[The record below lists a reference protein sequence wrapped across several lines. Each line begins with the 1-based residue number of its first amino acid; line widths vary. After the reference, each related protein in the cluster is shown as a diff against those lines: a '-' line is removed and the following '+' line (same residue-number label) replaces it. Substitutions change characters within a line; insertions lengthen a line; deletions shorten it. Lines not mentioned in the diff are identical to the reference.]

1 MTHEM
6 ATQVGESTTALS
18 LSPRERRVI
27 AVLAEKS
34 KTTPDYYPMTLA
46 AVTSGCNQKSN
57 RDPVTDYDPDDV
69 EETLQGLRKKGLTI
83 LVDAGG
89 RALRWKHVLYET
101 LKVTKAELSVLVELL
116 LRGPQT
122 EGDLRAR
129 ASRMEPLPDLA
140 SLQTILQALAARR
153 LVHYLSP
160 PEQKRGV
167 YVAHGLYPPE
177 ELEKVRQA
185 FASRVPSD
193 DEMPTSLSAARA
205 DLNAAAAAPGWVTEI
220 AAVRDEIGSLRDENA
235 ALRGDL
241 SNLRTALQTLA
252 AEVRALKSELGA

>member
-1 MTHEM
+1 MTTETVNPS
-6 ATQVGESTTALS
+6 AEQPTPPP

-27 AVLAEKS
+27 AVLVEKA
-34 KTTPDYYPMTLA
+34 KTTPDVYPMTLA
-46 AVTSGCNQKSN
+46 AITTGCNQKSN
-57 RDPVTDYDPDDV
+57 RDPVTDYDQDDV
-69 EETLQGLRKKGLTI
+69 EETLQILRKKGLTI
-83 LVDAGG
+83 MVDAGG
-89 RALRWKHVLYET
+89 RALRWKHMLYEV
-101 LKVTKAELSVLVELL
+101 LKVTKGELSVLVELL

-129 ASRMEPLPDLA
+129 ASRMEPLPDLT
-140 SLQTILQALAARR
+140 SLQAILAALASRR

-160 PEQKRGV
+160 REQKRGV
-167 YVAHGLYPPE
+167 FVAHGLYPAE

-193 DEMPTSLSAARA
+193 DEMPASLSAARTE
-205 DLNAAAAAPGWVTEI
+205 LNSAATAPGWMTEMAGLRGEI
-220 AAVRDEIGSLRDENA
+220 ASIREENT

-241 SNLRTALQTLA
+241 NNLRTALQALA

>member
-1 MTHEM
+1 MTSEI
-6 ATQVGESTTALS
+6 ASPTTGETNWVPLT
-18 LSPRERRVI
+18 PRERRVI
-27 AVLAEKS
+27 GVLAEKS
-34 KTTPDYYPMTLA
+34 KTTPEYYPMTLA
-46 AVTSGCNQKSN
+46 AIVSGCNQKSN

-89 RALRWKHVLYET
+89 RALRWKHELYES
-101 LKVTKAELSVLVELL
+101 LKVTKADLSVLVELL

-129 ASRMEPLPDLA
+129 VSRMEPLLDLA
-140 SLQTILQALAARR
+140 GLQTILQALASRR

-167 YVAHGLYPPE
+167 YVAHGFYPAA

-185 FASRVPSD
+185 FASRQASD
-193 DEMPTSLSAARA
+193 EEMPARLSSARA
-205 DLNAAAAAPGWVTEI
+205 DLNAAATAPGWVAEI
-220 AAVRDEIGSLRDENA
+220 AALRGENA
-235 ALRGDL
+235 ALRGDIN
-241 SNLRTALQTLA
+241 NLRSALEALA
-252 AEVRALKSELGA
+252 AEVRALKSELGV

>member
-1 MTHEM
+1 M
-6 ATQVGESTTALS
+6 ATETANPNPDHPPSPL

-27 AVLAEKS
+27 AVLAEKA
-34 KTTPDYYPMTLA
+34 KTTPDNYPMTLA
-46 AVTSGCNQKSN
+46 ATTTACNQKSN
-57 RDPVTDYDPDDV
+57 RDPVTDYDQDDV
-69 EETLQGLRKKGLTI
+69 EETLQNLRKKGLTI

-89 RALRWKHVLYET
+89 RALKWKHMLYET
-101 LKVTKAELSVLVELL
+101 LKVNKGELSVLLELL

-122 EGDLRAR
+122 EGELRAH

-140 SLQTILQALAARR
+140 SLQTILQSLAARK

-160 PEQKRGV
+160 QEQKRGV
-167 YVAHGLYPPE
+167 YVAHAFYPPE

-193 DEMPTSLSAARA
+193 DEMPARLSSTRS
-205 DLNAAAAAPGWVTEI
+205 DLNAAATAPGWVAEI
-220 AAVRDEIGSLRDENA
+220 ASLREENLS
-235 ALRGDL
+235 LRGEIN
-241 SNLRTALQTLA
+241 NLRSALQALT

>member
-1 MTHEM
+1 MTSEI
-6 ATQVGESTTALS
+6 TSPTGEAGNWAPLT
-18 LSPRERRVI
+18 PRERRVI
-27 AVLAEKS
+27 GVLAEKA
-34 KTTPDYYPMTLA
+34 KTTPEYYPMTLA
-46 AVTSGCNQKSN
+46 AIVSGCNQKSN

-69 EETLQGLRKKGLTI
+69 EETLHGLRKKGLTI

-89 RALRWKHVLYET
+89 RALRWKHMLYET
-101 LKVTKAELSVLVELL
+101 LKVSKAEMAVLVELL

-140 SLQTILQALAARR
+140 SLQTILQALATRR

-167 YVAHGLYPPE
+167 YVAHAFYPAA

-185 FASRVPSD
+185 FASRQPAD
-193 DEMPTSLSAARA
+193 EEMPARLSSARA
-205 DLNAAAAAPGWVTEI
+205 DLNAAAAAPGWVAEI
-220 AAVRDEIGSLRDENA
+220 VALRDENTV
-235 ALRGDL
+235 LRGDIN
-241 SNLRTALQTLA
+241 NLRTALEALA
-252 AEVRALKSELGA
+252 AEVRALKSELGV

>member
-1 MTHEM
+1 MTNEIAAPIPGE
-6 ATQVGESTTALS
+6 ATCGPLT
-18 LSPRERRVI
+18 PRERRVI
-27 AVLAEKS
+27 GVLVEKA
-34 KTTPDYYPMTLA
+34 KTTPEYYPMTLA
-46 AVTSGCNQKSN
+46 AIVSGCNQKSN

-69 EETLQGLRKKGLTI
+69 EETLHGLRKKGLTI

-89 RALRWKHVLYET
+89 RALRWKHMLYET
-101 LKVTKAELSVLVELL
+101 LKATKAEMAVLVELL

-167 YVAHGLYPPE
+167 YVAHGFYPAA

-185 FASRVPSD
+185 FASRQPAD
-193 DEMPTSLSAARA
+193 EEMPARLTSARA
-205 DLNAAAAAPGWVTEI
+205 DLNAAAAAPGWAAEI
-220 AAVRDEIGSLRDENA
+220 VALRDENTV
-235 ALRGDL
+235 LRAEIN
-241 SNLRTALQTLA
+241 NLRSALEALT
-252 AEVRALKSELGA
+252 AEVRALKSELGV

>member
-1 MTHEM
+1 M
-6 ATQVGESTTALS
+6 ASETVSPTAGEATSFPLT
-18 LSPRERRVI
+18 PRERRVMG
-27 AVLAEKS
+27 VLAEKA
-34 KTTPDYYPMTLA
+34 KTTPEYYPMTLA
-46 AVTSGCNQKSN
+46 AIVSGCNQKSN

-69 EETLQGLRKKGLTI
+69 EDTLNGLRKKGLTI

-89 RALRWKHVLYET
+89 RALRWKHMLYET
-101 LKVTKAELSVLVELL
+101 LKVTKPELAVLIELL

-140 SLQTILQALAARR
+140 SLQTILQGLAAKN

-167 YVAHGLYPPE
+167 YVSHGLYPPE

-185 FASRVPSD
+185 FASRQVPD
-193 DEMPTSLSAARA
+193 EEMPARLSSARA
-205 DLNAAAAAPGWVTEI
+205 DLNAAAAAPGWVAEI
-220 AAVRDEIGSLRDENA
+220 AAIREENTV
-235 ALRGDL
+235 LRGDIN
-241 SNLRTALQTLA
+241 NLRHALEALT

>member
-1 MTHEM
+1 M
-6 ATQVGESTTALS
+6 G
-18 LSPRERRVI
+18 
-27 AVLAEKS
+27 VLAEKS
-34 KTTPDYYPMTLA
+34 KTTPEYYPMTLA
-46 AVTSGCNQKSN
+46 AIVSGCNQKSN

-89 RALRWKHVLYET
+89 RALRWKHVLYDA

-129 ASRMEPLPDLA
+129 ASRMDSLPDLA

-160 PEQKRGV
+160 REQKRGV
-167 YVAHGLYPPE
+167 YVAHGLYPAD

-185 FASRVPSD
+185 FASRQSSD
-193 DEMPTSLSAARA
+193 EEMPARLSAARA
-205 DLNAAAAAPGWVTEI
+205 DLNAAAAAPGWVAEI
-220 AAVRDEIGSLRDENA
+220 AAVRDENA
-235 ALRGDL
+235 AIRADL
-241 SNLRTALQTLA
+241 NNLRRAVEALA
-252 AEVRALKSELGA
+252 AEIRALKTELGA